1 MTNNRYEAIKGV
13 FFASFGEEP
22 NLIEPI
28 QAHASQRVL
37 VRLASG
43 RNGRVVGS
51 YEPNWAEAEAFLYLA
66 GHFRSQGLNV
76 PEIIAVDR
84 AHQVVLMSDLGNQT
98 LLDLLNHERMGESDV
113 PETVER
119 LYAQALVD
127 LTRFQHVAGHLVNF
141 DKCYPTAAFTPS
153 DMWQDCH
160 SFVRAVIDMVG
171 IPGDAAGLEKELAQ
185 LVESLSRDSAWG
197 TFMYRD
203 FQARNIVVKG
213 RALGYIDFQGGRRGP
228 PAYDVASL
236 LYQARAGLT
245 APVRAR
251 LVTVYCKAAT
261 EIPGFNEE
269 IFRTNFDEWVV
280 IRLLQALGRAGE
292 LGLQGKKELFRASL
306 PKGLF
311 TLLGVLRVG
320 HFSFKP
326 AALIGYVEALAKRF
340 SA

>member
-1 MTNNRYEAIKGV
+1 MTNQHYQAIKGAFV
-13 FFASFGEEP
+13 ASFGEQPDIVES
-22 NLIEPI
+22 I

-37 VRLASG
+37 ARLTNGQG
-43 RNGRVVGS
+43 RSVVGS

-66 GHFRSQGLNV
+66 DHFRSHGLNV
-76 PEIIAVDR
+76 PEIVAIDR
-84 AHQVVLMSDLGNQT
+84 PHQVILMSDLGSQT

-119 LYAQALVD
+119 LYERALVD
-127 LTRFQHVAGHLVNF
+127 LTRFQHAAGHLVNF
-141 DKCYPTAAFTPS
+141 DKCYPAAAFTPS
-153 DMWQDCH
+153 DMWQDCR
-160 SFVRAVIDMVG
+160 SFVEAVIDMLA
-171 IPGDAAGLEKELAQ
+171 IPGDSAGLERELAQ
-185 LVESLSRDSAWG
+185 LVESLSRDSSWS

-213 RALGYIDFQGGRRGP
+213 RVLGYIDFQGGRRGP

-236 LYQARAGLT
+236 VYQARAGLS

-251 LVTVYCKAAT
+251 LVTMYCKAAT
-261 EIPGFNEE
+261 EMPGFAEE
-269 IFRTNFDEWVV
+269 PFRRNFDEWVV

-292 LGLQGKKELFRASL
+292 LGLQGKKELFRSSL
-306 PKGLF
+306 PKGLS

-320 HFSFKP
+320 HLSFKP
-326 AALIGYVEALAKRF
+326 VALIGYVEALAERF